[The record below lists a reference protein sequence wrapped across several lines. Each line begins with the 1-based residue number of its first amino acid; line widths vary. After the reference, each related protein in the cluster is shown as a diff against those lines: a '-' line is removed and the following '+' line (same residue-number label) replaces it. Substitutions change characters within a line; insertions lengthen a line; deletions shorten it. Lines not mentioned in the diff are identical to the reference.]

1 MKNLEVKNKTRVQT
15 NSNTSASEQT
25 TDHEII
31 KNKITGEK
39 SANIRRLLIRM
50 ETRKYSQI
58 TIKVPAHR
66 NGLLEKTLALIN
78 EDVEI
83 KTLWRVININAI
95 DRLGMTDHGVVHFQ
109 IVSNIALRLA
119 RILAKNQVRMSIT
132 RNYDLSNDDAEL
144 VILLASLFHD
154 LGMSISREGHEE
166 FSLILSNTILHRIL
180 DFLPVEERTIVIS
193 ETLHAIIAHRSDG
206 VPYTV
211 EAGIVRVADALDMS
225 EGRSRIPYQAGKIDI
240 HAVSAAAIDKVEIL
254 EGTDRP
260 IQINIW
266 MNNIAGIFQVDE
278 PLRRKLLG
286 SGIEKFVK
294 VSAYL
299 TEGEGKRLVKEFETL

>member
-1 MKNLEVKNKTRVQT
+1 
-15 NSNTSASEQT
+15 
-25 TDHEII
+25 
-31 KNKITGEK
+31 
-39 SANIRRLLIRM
+39 M

-58 TIKVPAHR
+58 DIRVPAHK
-66 NGLLEKTLALIN
+66 NSLIEKALPLIN

-83 KTLWRVININAI
+83 KTLWRVLNINAI

-109 IVSNIALRLA
+109 IVANIALRLA
-119 RILAKNQVRMSIT
+119 RILTKNQVVMSIT
-132 RNYDLSNDDAEL
+132 RNYDLSNDHAEL

-154 LGMSISREGHEE
+154 LGMSISRDGHEE
-166 FSLILSNTILHRIL
+166 FSLILANGILHRIL
-180 DFLPVEERTIVIS
+180 DFLSIEERTIVIS
-193 ETLHAIIAHRSDG
+193 ETLHAIIAHRSG
-206 VPYTV
+206 GTPYTT

-254 EGTDRP
+254 DGTEKP

-278 PLRRKLLG
+278 LLRKKLLG
-286 SGIEKFVK
+286 SGIEKYVK

-299 TEGEGKRLVKEFETL
+299 NEGEDKRLIKEFVTA